1 MSALADYYAAQS
13 GQIRDQSNLGRQQ
26 LREQSNQ
33 NQAQNALASR
43 AQDLQAAQI
52 ANQSREIG
60 SAADARQQA
69 IDLARNQAQTQDRLG
84 GVAAT
89 SASTL
94 SNAQAANLSNPAQTD
109 FLRAQTGQVNG
120 QTSLTNLLTT
130 PRFPAPATP
139 NAPAT
144 GNSFWNSLSQLRNG
158 TYGLPGYAFGSADIG
173 IGGPFGKIGSTSPA
187 MNTLSQSPMS
197 SAGIPEEDRA
207 WSQNAPPATKALLQ
221 SPMYRAEIP
230 EGDLAMLRNPSS
242 ALASGTDKIE
252 GTHASDVVP
261 AMLAP
266 GEAVLNKA
274 AAEHLGRGVIAHLN
288 NMGMLKMAADRAAAG
303 GSTSQVQTTSD
314 GQDMHQAM
322 TQKTQSF
329 AGGSDDVAVARAQQ
343 ANGTPGG
350 YIGPLSGGILDG
362 VNPFTGNKIFAGGN
376 SGPIG
381 PYTGPS
387 AATLEAQRA
396 AAQPP
401 QPTYFAVPVAPA
413 GFQGMQAPQHF
424 AKGKAKV
431 SKGGGG
437 KAPMPEQAQ
446 PQQAQAPQ
454 PQSPMQGGTDQMPMP
469 MPMQNYA
476 MGTEE
481 VRPNAELMPGGMPM
495 GSGYAKG
502 TAKVPPAKA
511 AAKQK
516 AAAKMAG
523 KPASKP
529 MPMPAQSPQ
538 LPVPQAQQASSMPQA
553 SIPAMPTMPVM

>member
-13 GQIRDQSNLGRQQ
+13 GQIRDQGRLGQAQ
-26 LREQSNQ
+26 LSAQINQ
-33 NQAQNALASR
+33 NRAQNDLASR

-52 ANQSREIG
+52 GNQATAVNNEAKARQDALNLAGTNALIAAPAQ
-60 SAADARQQA
+60 SAAA
-69 IDLARNQAQTQDRLG
+69 
-84 GVAAT
+84 AAT
-89 SASTL
+89 TRLA
-94 SNAQAANLSNPAQTD
+94 NAQADDLTNPAKTD
-109 FLRAQTGQVNG
+109 FLGAQARNLNS
-120 QTSLTNLLTT
+120 QTAATTNMFSL
-130 PRFPAPATP
+130 APPITTP
-139 NAPAT
+139 NAPAV
-144 GNSFWNSLSQLRNG
+144 GNSFMDSLMALRNG
-158 TYGLPGYAFGSADIG
+158 TYGQIPGHA
-173 IGGPFGKIGSTSPA
+173 GGDA
-187 MNTLSQSPMS
+187 MV
-197 SAGIPEEDRA
+197 
-207 WSQNAPPATKALLQ
+207 
-221 SPMYRAEIP
+221 
-230 EGDLAMLRNPSS
+230 
-242 ALASGTDKIE
+242 E

-274 AAEHLGRGVIAHLN
+274 AAEHLGRGVISHLN

-322 TQKTQSF
+322 TQPTHSF
-329 AGGSDDVAVARAQQ
+329 ADGSPYVTNQTNLAVDRAQAAQ
-343 ANGTPGG
+343 GG
-350 YIGPLSGGILDG
+350 GMVGLGGGILDG
-362 VNPFTGNKIFAGGN
+362 VNPFTGNKIFAGP

-381 PYTGPS
+381 QYTGPS
-387 AATLEAQRA
+387 AADLAAQRA
-396 AAQPP
+396 AATPP
-401 QPTYFAVPVAPA
+401 QPTYFAVPAAPA

-437 KAPMPEQAQ
+437 KAPMPDAAQAPQAQQ

-454 PQSPMQGGTDQMPMP
+454 PQSPMQGGTDQMP

-538 LPVPQAQQASSMPQA
+538 LPVPSAQQASSMPQA